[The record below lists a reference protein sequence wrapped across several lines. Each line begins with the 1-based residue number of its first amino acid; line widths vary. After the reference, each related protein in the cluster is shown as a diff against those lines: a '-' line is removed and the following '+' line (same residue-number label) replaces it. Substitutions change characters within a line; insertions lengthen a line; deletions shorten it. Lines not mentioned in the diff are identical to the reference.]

1 MAKKK
6 EKKSEG
12 FDLAV
17 LVGAAEDMNA
27 IMGLEPEIDTD
38 LDEAELVEA
47 IKFEA
52 EEVMSKDKFSD
63 ATWGL
68 LEKMGVA
75 EEAIAD
81 RKKVAEAAEA
91 DDEDEGEE
99 DPEEEDEE
107 EDGASDNSEDEEEDD
122 EDENNK
128 KGGGK
133 TTKKKTEKKEVKKAE
148 KKTAKPAAE
157 KKPAKT
163 KADVVAAIFALAS
176 KKAMSKEEFLAELT
190 KMFPDR
196 EAVSMAKTVN
206 VQISGRMAKEKK
218 VTIIENKGKYKVK

>member
-99 DPEEEDEE
+99 DPEEEDE
-107 EDGASDNSEDEEEDD
+107 G
-122 EDENNK
+122 ENNK
-128 KGGGK
+128 KGGDK
-133 TTKKKTEKKEVKKAE
+133 MTKKKTEKK
-148 KKTAKPAAE
+148 
-157 KKPAKT
+157 
-163 KADVVAAIFALAS
+163 
-176 KKAMSKEEFLAELT
+176 
-190 KMFPDR
+190 
-196 EAVSMAKTVN
+196 
-206 VQISGRMAKEKK
+206 
-218 VTIIENKGKYKVK
+218 GKRK

>member
-68 LEKMGVA
+68 LEEMGVA

-99 DPEEEDEE
+99 DPEEEDEG
-107 EDGASDNSEDEEEDD
+107 EDGAPDNSEDDEDDDEEDD

-128 KGGGK
+128 KGGDK
-133 TTKKKTEKKEVKKAE
+133 MTKKKTEKKEVKKAE

-157 KKPAKT
+157 KKAAK
-163 KADVVAAIFALAS
+163 
-176 KKAMSKEEFLAELT
+176 
-190 KMFPDR
+190 
-196 EAVSMAKTVN
+196 AK
-206 VQISGRMAKEKK
+206 GKK
-218 VTIIENKGKYKVK
+218 VAIIENKGKRKVK